1 MTGLGLL
8 LRKELL
14 EQVRTMR
21 LFVVAIVFALF
32 GALSPMIARYTPEI
46 VKAVA
51 GDQFSLTGLIQT
63 PTTADAIAQ
72 FLKNL
77 TQFGALAAILLAM
90 GAVAAEK
97 ERGTAAMILSK
108 PVSRAA
114 FLTSKLV
121 AIAVNLLVSVAVAGA
136 LGYYYTLVLFKAL
149 PPADY
154 AAMCLLLWLSLI
166 VYAALTLLG
175 STLTRSTAAGAGV
188 GFVFLVV
195 TGIVSVLPRVGAYMP
210 ESLATPAASL
220 ALGTPAENLAGPV
233 AVNLG
238 LIVVALLVAWAVFR
252 RQEL

>member
-1 MTGLGLL
+1 MTGFGLL

-32 GALSPMIARYTPEI
+32 GALSPVLARYTPEI
-46 VKAVA
+46 LKAVA
-51 GDQFSLTGLIQT
+51 GDQLDLVGLIPT
-63 PTTADAIAQ
+63 PTTADAIVQ

-77 TQFGALAAILLAM
+77 GQFGALAAILLAM

-97 ERGTAAMILSK
+97 ERGTAALLLTK
-108 PVSRAA
+108 PASRAA
-114 FLTSKLV
+114 FLVAKLV
-121 AIAVNLLVSVAVAGA
+121 AISANLFVAVVVAGVF
-136 LGYYYTLVLFKAL
+136 GYYYTLVLFEPL
-149 PPADY
+149 PVGGY
-154 AAMCLLLWLSLI
+154 LAMCVVLWLSLV
-166 VYAALTLLG
+166 VYASLTLLG

-210 ESLATPAASL
+210 ESLSTPAMAL
-220 ALGTPAENLAGPV
+220 ALGNRVGNVLGPV
-233 AVNLG
+233 AVNVG
-238 LIVVALLVAWAVFR
+238 MVAAAGVLAWVVFR